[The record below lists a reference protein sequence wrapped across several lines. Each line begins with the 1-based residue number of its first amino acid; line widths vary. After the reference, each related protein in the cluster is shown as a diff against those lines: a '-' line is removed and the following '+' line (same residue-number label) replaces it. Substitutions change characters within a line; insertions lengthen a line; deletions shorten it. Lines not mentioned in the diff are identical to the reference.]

1 MFLTLRLQASPIFA
15 RRLTKMFGAVA
26 TEITQRGE
34 VHAVG
39 NLGERQTLVVQ
50 KAFHN
55 GHGGAVNITADAVAS
70 HTFDRGGEVFRRNI
84 QPLGIVAHLALG
96 ATDAGGEQVGQLTDN
111 VGGSV
116 AVEIGGITLC
126 MRLEDVIHHR

>member
-1 MFLTLRLQASPIFA
+1 MFLTLRLQTPPILTG
-15 RRLTKMFGAVA
+15 RLTEVLGAVA
-26 TEITQRGE
+26 AEIAQRGE

-39 NLGERQTLVVQ
+39 DLGEREALVIQ
-50 KAFHN
+50 KAFQD
-55 GHGGAVNITADAVAS
+55 GHGGAIDITTDTVAR
-70 HTFDRGGEVFRRNI
+70 HAFDRSGKVLRRDV
-84 QPLGIVAHLALG
+84 QPLGIVAYLTLG

>member
-1 MFLTLRLQASPIFA
+1 
-15 RRLTKMFGAVA
+15 MFGAVA

-39 NLGERQTLVVQ
+39 DLGEREALVIQ
-50 KAFHN
+50 KAFQD
-55 GHGGAVNITADAVAS
+55 GHGGAIDITTDTVAR
-70 HTFDRGGEVFRRNI
+70 HAFDRSGKVLRRDV
-84 QPLGIVAHLALG
+84 QPLGIVAYLTLG

-111 VGGSV
+111 VGGSI